1 MRTVLYST
9 LNPVLEEG
17 CCSFIWLL
25 IVRACDEF
33 SNLKRCVPLDL
44 QSTVHLFVN
53 EIPNCG
59 FMSTLKRVLSTVEPL
74 RPNPE
79 AIIGTQKKSQFQ
91 RHKNL
96 LLQIVFSVI

>member
-9 LNPVLEEG
+9 LNPVLDEG

-44 QSTVHLFVN
+44 HSTIHLY
-53 EIPNCG
+53 
-59 FMSTLKRVLSTVEPL
+59 
-74 RPNPE
+74 
-79 AIIGTQKKSQFQ
+79 
-91 RHKNL
+91 
-96 LLQIVFSVI
+96 